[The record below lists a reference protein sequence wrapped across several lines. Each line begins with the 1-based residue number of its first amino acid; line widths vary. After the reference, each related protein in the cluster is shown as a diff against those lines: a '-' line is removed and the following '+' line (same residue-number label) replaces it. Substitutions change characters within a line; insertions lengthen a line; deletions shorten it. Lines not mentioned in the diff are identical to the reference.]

1 MEPITTGEA
10 STASASAS
18 GYGDPGGTAG
28 SASAAEP
35 GEMIASP
42 TAKKSRTN
50 TPWTP
55 AEERR
60 LKDMRD
66 AGNSWNEI
74 AKVGIETDSGS
85 QELMFYTDF
94 PYADGG
100 ECQKTLVQGRT
111 SLYRICFV
119 RG

>member
-1 MEPITTGEA
+1 MEPISTGEA
-10 STASASAS
+10 STASVSAS

-28 SASAAEP
+28 SAGATDP
-35 GEMIASP
+35 GEMTTSP

-74 AKVGIETDSGS
+74 AKVGT
-85 QELMFYTDF
+85 
-94 PYADGG
+94 
-100 ECQKTLVQGRT
+100 RT
-111 SLYRICFV
+111 I
-119 RG
+119 